1 MIKGYAD
8 KAADVFGNDAAKA
21 SAALSD
27 KRQYDNITKNVRKSS
42 EFILPPLA
50 HHFVNLANAACISV
64 RGNPQNFGETRLYS
78 PNTVMHVSPKSVEV
92 KD

>member
-8 KAADVFGNDAAKA
+8 KAADVFGNDAAKT

-42 EFILPPLA
+42 EIILPPLA
-50 HHFVNLANAACISV
+50 H
-64 RGNPQNFGETRLYS
+64 
-78 PNTVMHVSPKSVEV
+78 
-92 KD
+92 

>member
-8 KAADVFGNDAAKA
+8 KAADVFGNDAAKT

-42 EFILPPLA
+42 EIILPPLA
-50 HHFVNLANAACISV
+50 HQFCELSECSLYCRSRKSPKF
-64 RGNPQNFGETRLYS
+64 RGNKALLTQHSDAYIT
-78 PNTVMHVSPKSVEV
+78 
-92 KD
+92 

>member
-42 EFILPPLA
+42 EIILPPLA
-50 HHFVNLANAACISV
+50 HQFCELSECSLYCRFAEIPKIS
-64 RGNPQNFGETRLYS
+64 GKQGFTHPTQ
-78 PNTVMHVSPKSVEV
+78 
-92 KD
+92 

>member
-42 EFILPPLA
+42 EIILQLVLPFAEIPK
-50 HHFVNLANAACISV
+50 IS
-64 RGNPQNFGETRLYS
+64 GKQGFTHPTQ
-78 PNTVMHVSPKSVEV
+78 
-92 KD
+92 